1 MGAILAVI
9 FTSTLFACFI
19 EKYMKRAQLPIFIF
33 LGVMLILV
41 AAFRE
46 IGIDPDSLNYA
57 MLYQNPSN
65 SNIADHIEY
74 SFTLIATLLNNIT
87 DSPHAIFLV
96 YAMMGVSLKMIA
108 FKKYSNHY
116 ILMFAIY
123 MCYFYELHEL
133 TQIRAGVASGFFLI
147 SVLYTAERKKRKA
160 ALCILLGA
168 VFHISAIALLPTL
181 LLGNRPLNKK
191 VQFILYMSV
200 PIGYLIY
207 FTGMSV
213 LFNLD
218 IPLIGDKL
226 SIYQEATEKGIAI
239 VEIELFNPVYL
250 LNVIIFY
257 FLLIF
262 HETITQKIKYSPLL
276 LKVYATGLVIYPALG
291 FLPVLSLRLS
301 ELYYIVNI
309 YMIGS
314 LYYTIKP
321 RWAGLI
327 IITIICISFY
337 AFGLPHIGLKNL
349 VKI

>member
-1 MGAILAVI
+1 
-9 FTSTLFACFI
+9 
-19 EKYMKRAQLPIFIF
+19 
-33 LGVMLILV
+33 
-41 AAFRE
+41 
-46 IGIDPDSLNYA
+46 
-57 MLYQNPSN
+57 
-65 SNIADHIEY
+65 
-74 SFTLIATLLNNIT
+74 
-87 DSPHAIFLV
+87 
-96 YAMMGVSLKMIA
+96 
-108 FKKYSNHY
+108 
-116 ILMFAIY
+116 
-123 MCYFYELHEL
+123 
-133 TQIRAGVASGFFLI
+133 
-147 SVLYTAERKKRKA
+147 
-160 ALCILLGA
+160 
-168 VFHISAIALLPTL
+168 
-181 LLGNRPLNKK
+181 
-191 VQFILYMSV
+191 MSV

-239 VEIELFNPVYL
+239 VEMELFNPVYL
-250 LNVIIFY
+250 LNIIIFY

-337 AFGLPHIGLKNL
+337 AFGLPHIGLKDL

>member
-1 MGAILAVI
+1 
-9 FTSTLFACFI
+9 
-19 EKYMKRAQLPIFIF
+19 
-33 LGVMLILV
+33 
-41 AAFRE
+41 
-46 IGIDPDSLNYA
+46 
-57 MLYQNPSN
+57 
-65 SNIADHIEY
+65 
-74 SFTLIATLLNNIT
+74 
-87 DSPHAIFLV
+87 
-96 YAMMGVSLKMIA
+96 
-108 FKKYSNHY
+108 
-116 ILMFAIY
+116 
-123 MCYFYELHEL
+123 
-133 TQIRAGVASGFFLI
+133 
-147 SVLYTAERKKRKA
+147 
-160 ALCILLGA
+160 
-168 VFHISAIALLPTL
+168 
-181 LLGNRPLNKK
+181 
-191 VQFILYMSV
+191 MSV

-239 VEIELFNPVYL
+239 VEMELFNPVYL

-262 HETITQKIKYSPLL
+262 HETIT
-276 LKVYATGLVIYPALG
+276 
-291 FLPVLSLRLS
+291 RLS

-337 AFGLPHIGLKNL
+337 AFGLPHIGLKDL

>member
-1 MGAILAVI
+1 
-9 FTSTLFACFI
+9 
-19 EKYMKRAQLPIFIF
+19 MKRAQLPIFIF
-33 LGVMLILV
+33 LGVMLILI

-181 LLGNRPLNKK
+181 LLGNKPLNKK

-239 VEIELFNPVYL
+239 VEMELFNPVYL

-337 AFGLPHIGLKNL
+337 AFGLPHIGLKDL